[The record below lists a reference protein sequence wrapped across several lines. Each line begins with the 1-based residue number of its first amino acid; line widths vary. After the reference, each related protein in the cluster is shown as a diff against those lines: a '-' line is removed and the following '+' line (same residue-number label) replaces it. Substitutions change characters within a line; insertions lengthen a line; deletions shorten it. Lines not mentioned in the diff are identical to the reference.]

1 MPSLLVAS
9 TALLATTATT
19 IYLLHTSLKSRVQHE
34 SHRNSGTRLP
44 PATTAAIMT
53 LPPAA
58 LTTSYRIVHDSAT
71 QRIPRSQ
78 LPRDPSLPDQFTL
91 LVRRNMGAFA
101 RFPQAWILW
110 LTSPAAQRHTFTQ
123 SHIQAL
129 DFNVG
134 DVVCA
139 VYPVL
144 RRSENAVEMGI
155 QSPRLPSVAGRLVL
169 RWEEQEDEVVF
180 CSEVVMWTGV
190 DDKAAMPLEIPAV
203 RFMHELAS
211 WWLLDSGVR
220 YLVGL
225 GRSG

>member
-1 MPSLLVAS
+1 MPSLLATS
-9 TALLATTATT
+9 TAVLLTATAT
-19 IYLLHTSLKSRVQHE
+19 SIYLLHTSLKSRVHHE
-34 SHRNSGTRLP
+34 SHRSSGTRLP

-58 LTTSYRIVHDSAT
+58 LTTSYRIMHDSAT

-78 LPRDPSLPDQFTL
+78 LSNIPLPDQFTL
-91 LVRRNMGAFA
+91 LVRRNMCAFA

-110 LTSPAAQRHTFTQ
+110 LTSPAAQRQTFTQ

-129 DFNVG
+129 DFNEG

-155 QSPRLPSVAGRLVL
+155 RSPRLPSVEGRLVI
-169 RWEEQEDEVVF
+169 RWEEKGDDVVF
-180 CSEVVMWTGV
+180 CSEAAMWTGV
-190 DDKAAMPLEIPAV
+190 DENAVMPLEVPFV
-203 RFMHELAS
+203 RFMHEMAS